1 MAIITPFQAWRY
13 NPAHVAL
20 NKVVTQ
26 PYDKITPEMQDRYYQ
41 ADPHNLVQI
50 ILGRQFSGDSEN
62 NNVYTRAAT
71 SFREWRQTGVLRQ
84 DPTASLY
91 AYSQTFT
98 VPGTQSSA
106 ERRGLIALGRLEDYS
121 AGIVF
126 RHELTHSGPKVDRL
140 NLLRA
145 TRAHFGQIFMLY
157 DGNGET
163 DRLLQ
168 SPAVP
173 DMEVVDEYG
182 VIHRAWHVSDSSTIS
197 KIESQ
202 LSRKK
207 LIIADGH
214 HRYET
219 ALNYRNERRV
229 SSPADSNPAY
239 DSVMVTLV
247 DMSNPGLVIL
257 PTHRVVHSLLSFSDD
272 NLVAGARQFFT
283 VEEIDS
289 FDPLKAVALLRE
301 KGRAGTALLAVTAKR
316 SFLLH
321 SPKALGTNLFAGLSP
336 RQQLLDVVQL
346 HKCIL
351 EGILKVSEEA
361 IRNLQNVSYYREV
374 DEAVAQVKSGKAQAA
389 FLMNPVS
396 IDQMRDVAFAGE
408 VMPQKSTDFFPKML
422 SGLTIYALE

>member
-173 DMEVVDEYG
+173 DMEVVDKYG

-219 ALNYRNERRV
+219 ALNYRNEGRV

-396 IDQMRDVAFAGE
+396 VDQMRDVAFAGE